1 MCIFIQYFEKCLN
14 LQILLKKKVLQNIFV
29 GVLHKALE
37 RMRMSKWRTFSHKYD
52 RWRKQTVCE
61 RHFTMTCSGP
71 RSRTRTSAVYLKMWR
86 VSKHLRQSTYEWA
99 GGVCVSCLRALQS
112 WLMCIESSCVMHR
125 HTHIHACI
133 QTHTSRS
140 CQVQQCGRFFPSS
153 LLWLLPWQQAPDFW
167 IWKVE
172 SDMKCERLRGG
183 GGDNKRGVDR
193 SRCGPPLPPPP
204 APPQCVCTGPLR
216 GADCSLNIDS
226 YVICAGLRAPRGSRV
241 HKHRRRLLLTLS
253 YSSTPSTERRSSVRK
268 KKQTW
273 NHFKIFFSDSLLVFR
288 CFSWE

>member
-1 MCIFIQYFEKCLN
+1 MWSIYVKKQFFIKLWNAWEWVN
-14 LQILLKKKVLQNIFV
+14 E
-29 GVLHKALE
+29 E
-37 RMRMSKWRTFSHKYD
+37 RFTHKYD

-125 HTHIHACI
+125 HTH
-133 QTHTSRS
+133 THTLAYKHTHHAHAKSS
-140 CQVQQCGRFFPSS
+140 NAADFFP
-153 LLWLLPWQQAPDFW
+153 PPYCGCCHGN
-167 IWKVE
+167 K
-172 SDMKCERLRGG
+172 LRISGFEKLYLTWSVSVSGGG

-204 APPQCVCTGPLR
+204 HHQCVCTGLLR
-216 GADCSLNIDS
+216 GADCSQNIDS
-226 YVICAGLRAPRGSRV
+226 YVNMCWPPGSTRVKGSQTQAPAPV
-241 HKHRRRLLLTLS
+241 
-253 YSSTPSTERRSSVRK
+253 
-268 KKQTW
+268 
-273 NHFKIFFSDSLLVFR
+273 DSLLQLYTFHRETLVCEKEKANMKSLQDLFPR
-288 CFSWE
+288 QSSRFQMFLLRIRPR

>member
-1 MCIFIQYFEKCLN
+1 MKN
-14 LQILLKKKVLQNIFV
+14 VLLINTTDD
-29 GVLHKALE
+29 G
-37 RMRMSKWRTFSHKYD
+37 SKWFVSVTSQWHA
-52 RWRKQTVCE
+52 VA
-61 RHFTMTCSGP
+61 HAHVLV
-71 RSRTRTSAVYLKMWR
+71 SAVYLKMWR

-167 IWKVE
+167 IWKVV

-204 APPQCVCTGPLR
+204 PHHQCVCTGPLR
-216 GADCSLNIDS
+216 GADCSQNIDS
-226 YVICAGLRAPRGSRV
+226 YVNMCWPPGSTRVKGSQTQAPAPV
-241 HKHRRRLLLTLS
+241 
-253 YSSTPSTERRSSVRK
+253 
-268 KKQTW
+268 
-273 NHFKIFFSDSLLVFR
+273 DSLLQLYTFHRETLVCEKEKANMKSLQDLFPR
-288 CFSWE
+288 QSSRFQMFLLRIRPR